1 MEASQVIHELSRRF
15 LGSRIKVTQ
24 INSPTETQRF
34 ERKVERVEISSEEEF
49 EGFIELHLNRDVPS
63 EYGLRKRRIIH
74 FCPKTKT
81 YRGIPEDPH
90 RQKEHHIFK
99 VEIVGLRYIDHF
111 QECEKF
117 GIEISGH
124 DIRVMMFNKLFDKL
138 FKKFGKPVVYPEHG
152 TRIMETLG
160 EELKERAK
168 EFLEDDRFS
177 LDPRER
183 YVMEKY
189 LSEKNFISGGV
200 YGQQENF

>member
-34 ERKVERVEISSEEEF
+34 ERKVERVEISSEE
-49 EGFIELHLNRDVPS
+49 GFIELHLNKDVPS

-90 RQKEHHIFK
+90 RQQEHHIFK
-99 VEIVGLRYIDHF
+99 IEIVGLRYIDRF

-117 GIEISGH
+117 GVEISGH
-124 DIRVMMFNKLFDKL
+124 DIRVMMFKKLFDKL
-138 FKKFGKPVVYPEHG
+138 FEKSGKPVAYPEG
-152 TRIMETLG
+152 GKQIMEMLG

-168 EFLEDDRFS
+168 EFLEDARFS

-183 YVMEKY
+183 YVVEKY
-189 LSEKNFISGGV
+189 LSVS
-200 YGQQENF
+200 